1 MPYGPFDYEVI
12 NRIEG
17 SFFPSN
23 VKPCDNATFKMWCR
37 WLCQKAMSPIEL
49 KNIPKSWVGA
59 PKDFL
64 WYCLLR
70 LGYVAGFTLPEFGPS
85 FQPCSLTG
93 QDFYYQPTKATI
105 SNPALEGGGMEF
117 TIDKDCVIIKLTP
130 DYLGVWDLI
139 CYTAERL
146 SSMDTAI
153 QMSIINNKV
162 PFVMGAKS
170 KPMAALIKKIMDKVN
185 RGEPLVVYDDVF
197 TDNTSGKQL
206 KTSDNPFSVFD
217 REHLKNSYVTTDQLK
232 DAQTILNNFYNE
244 IGIPTVPY
252 QKMERMVNEE
262 AQSQKIASSSRLAI
276 WMDCLTDGFD
286 KFNAMFGTNIQVTK
300 RFESE
305 EGESNELSE
314 SDSNR
319 I

>member
-1 MPYGPFDYEVI
+1 MPYGPFDYEII
-12 NRIEG
+12 NRYEG
-17 SFFPSN
+17 SYFPSN
-23 VKPCDNATFKMWCR
+23 VKPCDNLTYRYWIRA
-37 WLCQKAMSPIEL
+37 LVQKAQSVIEL
-49 KNIPKSWVGA
+49 KNLPPAWIGA

-64 WYCLLR
+64 WLCLFR
-70 LGYVAGFTLPEFGPS
+70 LGYVAGWPDINFGPA
-85 FQPCSLTG
+85 FQPCGLSG
-93 QDFYYQPTKATI
+93 QSFYYQPVFADI
-105 SNPALEGGGMEF
+105 DNPAFEKGLHLE
-117 TIDKDCVIIKLTP
+117 IDKECVIIKLTP
-130 DYLGVWDLI
+130 DYRGIWDLI

-146 SSMDTAI
+146 SSIDTAI

-170 KPMAALIKKIMDKVN
+170 KPMAQMIKKIMDKVN

-197 TDNTSGKQL
+197 TESGSSKQI
-206 KTSDNPFSVFD
+206 KASDNPFTVFD
-217 REHLKNSYVTTDQLK
+217 REHLKNSYITTDQLK

-262 AQSQKIASSSRLAI
+262 AQSQKIASSARLAI

-286 KFNAMFGTNIQVTK
+286 KFNALCGTNIKVTK
-300 RFESE
+300 RFEPE
-305 EGESNELSE
+305 EGGESNELSD